1 MWPVLFDVFGVQI
14 QSYGASKALA
24 AIVGAL
30 ILGRRFRRL
39 GYEKDI
45 AYSLVMWATVWGF
58 VAAKVYFLL
67 DNWNHFDLHMLGSSG
82 FVWYGG
88 LVGGTIA
95 VVVISRRHQLPL
107 AAVAGSM
114 AMPLSVAY
122 GIGRIGCFLAGD
134 GTYGKPTDLP
144 WGMAFPNG
152 AVPINVPV
160 HPAQLYEA
168 AAAFL
173 IAAALWMLQDRL
185 SPASVFGSY
194 LVLSGIARAACGI
207 RSRQQPGP
215 SRAHGGPAPRF
226 RECGRRCRP
235 DRALPPGRPGE
246 RGRSLNRRTCCCLR
260 RVASLGRQSPD
271 PASTP

>member
-1 MWPVLFDVFGVQI
+1 MWPVLLDVFGVQI
-14 QSYGASKALA
+14 QSYGASKAVA

-39 GYEKDI
+39 GYDEEI

-58 VAAKVYFLL
+58 VAAKVYFL
-67 DNWNHFDLHMLGSSG
+67 DNWGHFDLHTLGGSG

-88 LVGGTIA
+88 LVGGTLA

-122 GIGRIGCFLAGD
+122 GIGRLGCFLAGD
-134 GTYGKPTDLP
+134 GTYWKPTDLP

-152 AVPINVPV
+152 AVPVNVLV

-173 IAAALWMLQDRL
+173 IAAALWVLQDRL
-185 SPASVFGSY
+185 SPAGVFGSY
-194 LVLSGIARAACGI
+194 LALSGIARVLVEFVRVNNPVLLGLTEAQFLGFASVSIGAVLIVRYRKDGPVGVAEPSTRAAVT
-207 RSRQQPGP
+207 
-215 SRAHGGPAPRF
+215 A
-226 RECGRRCRP
+226 
-235 DRALPPGRPGE
+235 
-246 RGRSLNRRTCCCLR
+246 
-260 RVASLGRQSPD
+260 
-271 PASTP
+271 

>member
-1 MWPVLFDVFGVQI
+1 VWPVLFDVFGVQI

-39 GYEKDI
+39 GHDKEI

-67 DNWNHFDLHMLGSSG
+67 DNWNHLDLHMLGSSG

-95 VVVISRRHQLPL
+95 VVVISRRHKLPL
-107 AAVAGSM
+107 ADVAGSM

-122 GIGRIGCFLAGD
+122 GIGRIGCFFAGD

-194 LVLSGIARAACGI
+194 LVLSGIARVLVEFVRVNNPVLLGLTEAQLLGSASVAVGAALI
-207 RSRQQPGP
+207 VRYRHDGP
-215 SRAHGGPAPRF
+215 VSVVEPSTAAPA
-226 RECGRRCRP
+226 
-235 DRALPPGRPGE
+235 
-246 RGRSLNRRTCCCLR
+246 
-260 RVASLGRQSPD
+260 VA
-271 PASTP
+271 

>member
-1 MWPVLFDVFGVQI
+1 MWPVLFDVFGVQM
-14 QSYGASKALA
+14 QSYGASKAVA

-39 GYEKDI
+39 GLDKEI
-45 AYSLVMWATVWGF
+45 AYSLVMWAAVWGL
-58 VAAKVYFLL
+58 VAAKIYYLI
-67 DNWNHFDLHMLGSSG
+67 DNWDRFELHMLGGSG

-88 LVGGTIA
+88 LVGGTLA
-95 VVVISRRHQLPL
+95 VIVISRRHHLPL
-107 AAVAGSM
+107 ATVLGSM

-152 AVPINVPV
+152 VVPINVPV

-173 IAAALWMLQDRL
+173 IAWALWGLQNRV

-194 LVLSGIARAACGI
+194 LLLSGIARVLVEFVRVNNPVLLGFTEAQLLGFASIAIGVELIVRYRKGDPAVAAE
-207 RSRQQPGP
+207 PL
-215 SRAHGGPAPRF
+215 PAP
-226 RECGRRCRP
+226 
-235 DRALPPGRPGE
+235 AA
-246 RGRSLNRRTCCCLR
+246 
-260 RVASLGRQSPD
+260 VA
-271 PASTP
+271 

>member
-39 GYEKDI
+39 GFDKDL

-67 DNWNHFDLHMLGSSG
+67 DNWGHLDLHMLGSSG

-88 LVGGTIA
+88 LVGGTLA
-95 VVVISRRHQLPL
+95 VVVITRRHKLPL
-107 AAVAGSM
+107 ATVAGAM

-173 IAAALWMLQDRL
+173 IAWALWVLQDRM

-194 LVLSGIARAACGI
+194 LVLSGIARVLVEFVRVNNPVLLGFTEAQLLGFASVGLGVWLI
-207 RSRQQPGP
+207 VRYRKGGRAVAPEP
-215 SRAHGGPAPRF
+215 STAPT
-226 RECGRRCRP
+226 
-235 DRALPPGRPGE
+235 A
-246 RGRSLNRRTCCCLR
+246 
-260 RVASLGRQSPD
+260 VA
-271 PASTP
+271 

>member
-1 MWPVLFDVFGVQI
+1 MWPVLFEVFGVQI

-24 AIVGAL
+24 AIVGAM

-39 GYEKDI
+39 GYDQEI
-45 AYSLVMWATVWGF
+45 AYSLVMWAAVWGF
-58 VAAKVYFLL
+58 VAAKVYFVL
-67 DNWNHFDLHMLGSSG
+67 DNWSHFDLHMLGSSG

-88 LVGGTIA
+88 LVGGALA

-107 AAVAGSM
+107 GTVAGSM

-152 AVPINVPV
+152 AVPTDVPV

-173 IAAALWMLQDRL
+173 IAGALWVLQDRL

-194 LVLSGIARAACGI
+194 LALSGLSRVLVEFVRVNSPVLLGLTEAQLLGVASVFIGAVLIVRCWKDGPARAIAA
-207 RSRQQPGP
+207 S
-215 SRAHGGPAPRF
+215 PA
-226 RECGRRCRP
+226 
-235 DRALPPGRPGE
+235 AAA
-246 RGRSLNRRTCCCLR
+246 
-260 RVASLGRQSPD
+260 VA
-271 PASTP
+271 

>member
-30 ILGRRFRRL
+30 ILGRRFHHL
-39 GYEKDI
+39 GFDKEI

-67 DNWNHFDLHMLGSSG
+67 DNWSHFDLHMLGSSG

-88 LVGGTIA
+88 LVGGTLA
-95 VVVISRRHQLPL
+95 VIVISRLHKLPL
-107 AAVAGSM
+107 ATVAGSM
-114 AMPLSVAY
+114 AIPLSVAY

-152 AVPINVPV
+152 VVPINVPV

-173 IAAALWMLQDRL
+173 IAWALWALQDRL

-194 LVLSGIARAACGI
+194 LVLSGVARVLVE
-207 RSRQQPGP
+207 
-215 SRAHGGPAPRF
+215 F
-226 RECGRRCRP
+226 V
-235 DRALPPGRPGE
+235 
-246 RGRSLNRRTCCCLR
+246 
-260 RVASLGRQSPD
+260 RVNNPVLLGFTEAQLLGFASMAIGVGLMVRYRKGD
-271 PASTP
+271 PAVAAEPSTAPAAVA

>member
-1 MWPVLFDVFGVQI
+1 MWPVLFEVFGVQV
-14 QSYGASKALA
+14 QSYGASKAIA
-24 AIVGAL
+24 AVVGAL
-30 ILGRRFRRL
+30 LLGRRFLRL
-39 GYEKDI
+39 GYDKDI

-67 DNWNHFDLHMLGSSG
+67 DNLDHFELHMLGSSG

-88 LVGGTIA
+88 LVGGTLA
-95 VVVISRRHQLPL
+95 VVVITRRHKLPL
-107 AAVAGSM
+107 ATVAGSM

-173 IAAALWMLQDRL
+173 IAVALWYMQDRL

-194 LVLSGIARAACGI
+194 LLLSGIARILVEFVRVNNPVLLGLTEAQLLGFASVVIGAALIVRYRKGGLVDT
-207 RSRQQPGP
+207 PEP
-215 SRAHGGPAPRF
+215 STAPA
-226 RECGRRCRP
+226 
-235 DRALPPGRPGE
+235 A
-246 RGRSLNRRTCCCLR
+246 
-260 RVASLGRQSPD
+260 VA
-271 PASTP
+271 